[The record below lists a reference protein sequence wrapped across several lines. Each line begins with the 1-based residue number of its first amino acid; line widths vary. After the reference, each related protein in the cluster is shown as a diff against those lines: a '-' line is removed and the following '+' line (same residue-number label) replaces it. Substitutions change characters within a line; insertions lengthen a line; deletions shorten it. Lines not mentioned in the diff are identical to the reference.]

1 MASSQETVLRA
12 TLDSS
17 GFKQGSL
24 DINIAITSIQEQLD
38 KTTQSTRNTEASFT
52 GLGAAAEALAGI
64 MGALIGSFSVDK
76 LIEVN
81 STYNRLSVEM
91 NTVTGSAQG
100 AQVAIQNLIQFAN
113 TTPYTLDQVSQ
124 AFITL
129 RNAGLDSSTAML
141 SSLSNVASSVGRPIG
156 DITQAIASAAVGNT
170 EMLRGFGVEA
180 QQAGDKITV
189 TFQGISQTIERSGPS
204 IERYLAML
212 GNTTFEGDT
221 ARQAQTISG
230 RMSTMQDS
238 VENLLRAVGDGGFN
252 DAFKGLI
259 TDLTNANNSAI
270 GLATTIG
277 HDLGDAINGARAIW
291 EQYGAQVNSVIL
303 GLGSIVAA
311 GTGLR
316 TLSLVFGALAGV
328 IAPIPIAIGAAV
340 TALAIYKDDTIM
352 LGGQPTTVLQGMK
365 DIWAGTADYIE
376 KAYVGL
382 RNYYNEAKNNPNST
396 GSKIVGALGKGW
408 DEFSEFSDR
417 ADGEIF
423 NLARNPQE
431 FSALRKRF
439 ADHGRR
445 ADGSTMSVQDMLF
458 GDSHFST
465 FDYLAQRGRQVNAQ
479 NAAAN
484 PPAPVN
490 QAPAL
495 PETLTGIMPGGQND
509 NMLRDGILSPTS
521 QQYLTSHQDVYQAAV
536 NAAQRNKIPL
546 NFFLKLLDEESGG
559 LSEAH
564 ASARSPTGAVGFG
577 QIIPRV
583 AAKPGYD
590 VAPFRGDLTNPIDNI
605 NFSADYLAGRA
616 RHEQQT
622 ANPDWIWAARS
633 YGTDSLDGNLG
644 NVRRMTA
651 VNQSLLS
658 ALKMDGSQYSQAQ
671 DLSIRPDSQT
681 TALINQD
688 QMEVAK
694 NTDYAPGYGA
704 RRALEDQLIRAG
716 FVRNIDDNDL
726 SRGVRPM
733 TRDEVINNIHS
744 QNWNEAKLGDFDQI
758 SRMAPAAYNAQIGHT
773 QDVSQ
778 EAARQTE
785 ASAAMVSISKSMEIM
800 AQAEKARVE
809 AISRGESPEQARR
822 AGEIASQQAWADLRQ
837 QNAQQLQSTRLSTRQ
852 ANAQNNE
859 VANQPLFWDETS
871 ASYIFDTRQQNTQ
884 QIQHQIDPYGL
895 NPTESHQAA
904 QEQANA
910 QWDRQRAQEQA
921 QDRLSAVSQSD
932 PLAGLSKGW
941 KEFQDQFNNANGD
954 MKKTFSDSMEGMT
967 NSMVQFITTGRGGW
981 KSLAESVVTDI
992 TTMSVHYLESA
1003 IFKYAAGA
1011 FAGLLGGGGGALSA
1025 ADTGVDAATS
1035 IGVGAVYANGGVID
1049 NGLSAYSGSIVS
1061 SPTYFSGTPGARY
1074 ADGASLMGE
1083 AGPEAILPLKRGA
1096 DGKLGLASSGGGGGV
1111 TVHMGGMTI
1120 NNPTTDSGG
1129 RLGNKQ
1135 AENLNRQI
1143 NDMVSMSVQ
1152 RILTNQQRPGGM
1164 LQGSR

>member
-17 GFKQGSL
+17 GFKQGQL

-38 KTTQSTRNTEASFT
+38 KTTQSTKNTEASFT
-52 GLGAAAEALAGI
+52 NLGAAAEALAGI

-100 AQVAIQNLIQFAN
+100 AQIAIQNLIQFAN

-277 HDLGDAINGARAIW
+277 HELGDAINGARYVW
-291 EQYGAQVNSVIL
+291 EQYGTQVNAVIV

-316 TLSLVFGALAGV
+316 TLSLVFGAMAGV

-340 TALAIYKDDTIM
+340 TALTIYKDDTIM

-382 RNYYNEAKNNPNST
+382 KNYYNEAKNNPNS
-396 GSKIVGALGKGW
+396 SEQKIVGALGRGW
-408 DEFSEFSDR
+408 EDFSEFSDR

-423 NLARNPQE
+423 NLAHDPKE
-431 FSALRKRF
+431 WSALRQRF
-439 ADHGRR
+439 ANHGRR
-445 ADGSTMSVQDMLF
+445 ADGSVMSAQDMLF
-458 GDSHFST
+458 GDSHYSAL
-465 FDYLAQRGRQVNAQ
+465 DYLAQHGRQANAQ
-479 NAAAN
+479 AAAAT
-484 PPAPVN
+484 PAPPVN

-495 PETLTGIMPGGQND
+495 PETLSGIMPGGQND
-509 NMLRDGILSPTS
+509 NMLKDGILSPDS
-521 QQYLTSHQDVYQAAV
+521 QQYLKSHLDVYRAAV
-536 NAAQRNKIPL
+536 EAAQRNKIPL
-546 NFFLKLLDEESGG
+546 NYFLKLLDEESGG
-559 LSEAH
+559 LSDAH
-564 ASARSPTGAVGFG
+564 ASARSPTGAIGFG
-577 QIIPRV
+577 QVLPKV
-583 AAKPGYD
+583 AARPGYN
-590 VAPFRGDLTNPIDNI
+590 VAPFQGDLTNPIDNI
-605 NFSADYLAGRA
+605 NFSADYLAHRA
-616 RHEQQT
+616 RYEQNLRPDQQ
-622 ANPDWIWAARS
+622 PDWIWAARS

-644 NVRRMTA
+644 NVHRMTA

-658 ALKMDGSQYSQAQ
+658 ALKMDGGNYSQAQ

-688 QMEVAK
+688 QMEVGK

-733 TRDEVINNIHS
+733 TRDEVISNIHT

-778 EAARQTE
+778 AAIQQTE
-785 ASAAMVSISKSMEIM
+785 ASAAMVSVSKSMEIM
-800 AQAEKARVE
+800 AQAEKARQE
-809 AISRGESPEQARR
+809 ALGRGESPDQARR
-822 AGEIASQQAWADLRQ
+822 AGDLAGQQEWANLRL
-837 QNAQQLQSTRLSTRQ
+837 QNAQQIQASTRNTQQSK
-852 ANAQNNE
+852 AQNDAI
-859 VANQPLFWDETS
+859 ANQPLFWDETS
-871 ASYIFDTRQQNTQ
+871 ASYIFDTRQQNAQ
-884 QIQHQIDPYGL
+884 QIQHQLDPYGL
-895 NPTESHQAA
+895 NPTASHQAA
-904 QEQANA
+904 QEQANSE
-910 QWDRQRAQEQA
+910 WDRQRAQEAA

-954 MKKTFSDSMEGMT
+954 MKKVFSDSMEGMT

-1003 IFKYAAGA
+1003 IFKYAANA
-1011 FAGLLGGGGGALSA
+1011 LGGFLGFPS
-1025 ADTGVDAATS
+1025 TPSTPTRN
-1035 IGVGAVYANGGVID
+1035 AVGGVYD
-1049 NGLSAYSGSIVS
+1049 SGLSAYSGSIVS
-1061 SPTYFSGTPGARY
+1061 TPTYFNGTPGARY

-1083 AGPEAILPLKRGA
+1083 AGPEAILPLKRGS

-1120 NNPTTDSGG
+1120 NNPTTDQGG

-1143 NDMVSMSVQ
+1143 NDMVTMSVQ
-1152 RILTNQQRPGGM
+1152 RVLTNQQRPGGL